1 METLLS
7 SPSTDKFSSHIF
19 RQPKKEI
26 ISQEDVEKFKSTQ
39 TFKVLVGFIT
49 ELQKSV
55 ESKNIS
61 STQENPKF
69 NKIITF
75 LEKIENLIGE
85 VPPLQQKMRF
95 GNKAFKTWHEK
106 MALVKKKIKNSEPK
120 LYHSLGEKI

>member
-1 METLLS
+1 MEPLPP
-7 SPSTDKFSSHIF
+7 SPSPSADKFSSHVF

-26 ISQEDVEKFKSTQ
+26 ISQEDVEKFKSTK
-39 TFKVLVGFIT
+39 TFQVLVGFIM

-61 STQENPKF
+61 STKEDPKF
-69 NKIITF
+69 NKIISF

-106 MALVKKKIKNSEPK
+106 MALVI
-120 LYHSLGEKI
+120 